1 MTHDYYEILHVHPQA
16 DREIIKAS
24 YRTLMQKLKYHP
36 DLGGDEAEAALI
48 NKAYTVLYNTAERAR
63 YDRSYNQPHA
73 PKQHVAKTQPSAGST
88 AAPQTTITCAFCQH
102 SQAPKSKN
110 AYTHNELCTLCGSP
124 ITVNEKLSAS
134 AQKRDSMRVNR
145 YSEMSLVLSRQ
156 PHKKHSVSMENISAF
171 GLSIL
176 SALPLTPGDKVKL
189 SNSDLTTVAE
199 VVHCKKAALQYRCG
213 LKFLTVKRKQSVG
226 NFISASA

>member
-36 DLGGDEAEAALI
+36 DLGGDEVEAALI
-48 NKAYTVLYNTAERAR
+48 NKAYEVLYNTATRAH
-63 YDRSYNQPHA
+63 YDCSYIQRQTSKKHSAKASPSTNSA
-73 PKQHVAKTQPSAGST
+73 TAQHTM
-88 AAPQTTITCAFCQH
+88 ITCVFCQH
-102 SQAPKSKN
+102 SQTPKLKN
-110 AYTHNELCTLCGSP
+110 AYTHNESCTLCGSP
-124 ITVNEKLSAS
+124 ITVGANRPAS
-134 AQKRDSMRVNR
+134 IQDRDSTRVNCH
-145 YSEMSLVLSRQ
+145 SEMSLVFSQQ
-156 PHKKHSVSMENISAF
+156 PHKKHSVSMENMSAI

-176 SALPLTPGDKVKL
+176 SSLPLTPGDKVKL

-213 LKFLTVKRKQSVG
+213 LKFLTVKRNQSVG